1 MFLIMKGKV
10 AISKSDQV
18 LGMLSEGSFFGEM
31 AILTRS
37 RENIRKRSA
46 TAASTCDLCFLGR
59 ETIAV
64 LCLDCPELR
73 ENIERFAKSRMRRGM
88 WKDEESEK
96 KKLEAKKQE
105 EQAAAAE
112 VEHKE
117 QAKRDRHDR
126 RQLARTGTMHSS
138 GLQSPSQRGSFRGTV
153 TVPVR
158 AVSFSGGEASST
170 VKARSS
176 PGPAPSVSPGERA
189 SSDLT
194 SRGSADRF
202 SRVTSA
208 PNSGALWLSFAH
220 LLLRV
225 FLLSGSCSVGR
236 HIADQEDW
244 HQLLARQ
251 RLVCC

>member
-1 MFLIMKGKV
+1 
-10 AISKSDQV
+10 
-18 LGMLSEGSFFGEM
+18 M
-31 AILTRS
+31 AACSTLLLCALLLCTPTLCT
-37 RENIRKRSA
+37 EK
-46 TAASTCDLCFLGR
+46 AA
-59 ETIAV
+59 
-64 LCLDCPELR
+64 
-73 ENIERFAKSRMRRGM
+73 
-88 WKDEESEK
+88 
-96 KKLEAKKQE
+96 LEVK
-105 EQAAAAE
+105 AAAAE

-126 RQLARTGTMHSS
+126 RQLARTGTMQSS
-138 GLQSPSQRGSFRGTV
+138 GLQSPSQRGSFRGTG

-225 FLLSGSCSVGR
+225 FLLSGSCSVER
-236 HIADQEDW
+236 HIADQQEDW

-251 RLVCC
+251 RVVCC